1 MCGIFLYKGKNKTLD
16 DLKDSIDLI
25 QYRGPDNSKYKN
37 FEDSI
42 LFGFHRLS
50 IVGISESGN
59 QPLYHPDDDSLS
71 LICNGEI
78 YNFKSLANKYNFNLK
93 TGSDCEIILHL
104 YKEVGIEQTVKELDG
119 VFMFVLYN
127 EKKNI
132 LYSARDPF
140 GVRPGFI
147 GYKDNDIYI
156 ASEAKPLVK
165 NCDKIIPFKPG
176 TWFSSDSIYKF
187 NPFYKLNFE
196 NNTDESDIIKNIKT
210 TLTEAVKKRLM
221 SERKIGCL
229 LSGGLDSSL
238 IAALVAKYGD
248 NTNLDTF
255 SIGMPGSIDLHYAN
269 IVAKH
274 IGSNHH
280 HVEISAEEFLDA
292 IEEVIYKI
300 ESYDITTVRASV
312 GNYLVSKYIKNNSD
326 CKVIFNGDGSDEV
339 CCGYFYLKNA
349 PDLLSLQN
357 ESEKLIKEI
366 HVFDVLRSD
375 RSISSNGLEP
385 RTPFLDKKFVE
396 YYFSISP
403 ELKKFD
409 GVSKIEKFLL
419 RQAFS
424 NDNLLPEEI
433 LWRNKCAFS
442 DGVSS
447 QNNSWHNIIKSY
459 FDQKVSDHEYSKY
472 LKKYKHC
479 TPNSKESY
487 YYRKIFEKYFSS
499 HEELIPHYWMPNW
512 SDVKDPSARELGEY
526 KEN

>member
-1 MCGIFLYKGKNKTLD
+1 MCGIFSYKGNSKSLES
-16 DLKDSIDLI
+16 LKDSIDLI
-25 QYRGPDNSKYKN
+25 QYRGPDNSKYKS
-37 FEDSI
+37 FEDNI

-59 QPLYHPDDDSLS
+59 QPLFHPDDNNIS

-78 YNFKSLANKYNFNLK
+78 YNFKNLANKYNFSLQS
-93 TGSDCEIILHL
+93 GSDCEIILHL

-119 VFMFVLYN
+119 VFMFVLYDKEN
-127 EKKNI
+127 NV

-140 GVRPGFI
+140 GVRPGFV

-156 ASEAKPLVK
+156 SSEAKPLVK
-165 NCDKIIPFKPG
+165 HCDKIIPFKPG
-176 TWFSSDSIYKF
+176 TWLSSDSMHQF
-187 NPFYKLNFE
+187 NFFYKLNFE
-196 NNTDESDIIKNIKT
+196 NNSNKDEINKNINKL
-210 TLTEAVKKRLM
+210 LTESVKKRLM

-248 NTNLDTF
+248 NSNLDTF

-280 HVEISAEEFLDA
+280 HVEISAKEFLNS

-312 GNYLVSKYIKNNSD
+312 GNYLVSKYIKNNSN

-349 PDLLSLQN
+349 PDMNSLQN
-357 ESEKLIKEI
+357 ESSRLIKEI
-366 HVFDVLRSD
+366 HLFDVLRSD
-375 RSISSNGLEP
+375 RSISSNGLES
-385 RTPFLDKKFVE
+385 RTPFLDKKFVQ

-403 ELKKFD
+403 ELKNFD
-409 GVSKIEKFLL
+409 GTNKIEKFLL
-419 RQAFS
+419 REAFK
-424 NDNLLPEEI
+424 NDNLLPKEI

-442 DGVSS
+442 DGVSN

-459 FDQKVSDHEYSKY
+459 FDKKISDNEYNKCSE
-472 LKKYKHC
+472 KYKHC
-479 TPNSKESY
+479 SPNSKESY
-487 YYRKIFEKYFSS
+487 YYRKIFDKYFSP
-499 HEELIPHYWMPNW
+499 HEKLIPHYWMPSW
-512 SDVKDPSARELGEY
+512 SNVQDPSARELGEY

>member
-1 MCGIFLYKGKNKTLD
+1 MCGIFSYKGKKKSLEN
-16 DLKDSIDLI
+16 LKDSIDLI
-25 QYRGPDNSKYKN
+25 QYRGPDNSKYKS
-37 FEDSI
+37 FEDNI

-59 QPLYHPDDDSLS
+59 QPLSHPKDNNLS

-78 YNFKSLANKYNFNLK
+78 YNFKNLAIKYNFNLQS
-93 TGSDCEIILHL
+93 GSDCEIILHL
-104 YKEVGIEQTVKELDG
+104 YKEFGIEQTVKELDG
-119 VFMFVLYN
+119 VFMFVLFDK
-127 EKKNI
+127 KKNF

-165 NCDKIIPFKPG
+165 HCDKIIPFKPG
-176 TWFSSDSIYKF
+176 TWFSSDNIHKF
-187 NPFYKLNFE
+187 NSFYKLNFE
-196 NNTDESDIIKNIKT
+196 NISNESDINNNIKII
-210 TLTEAVKKRLM
+210 LTESVKKRLM
-221 SERKIGCL
+221 SDRKIGCL

-238 IAALVAKYGD
+238 IAALVAKHGD
-248 NTNLDTF
+248 NKNLDTF

-280 HVEISAEEFLDA
+280 HVEISAENFLNS

-349 PDLLSLQN
+349 PDMLSLQN

-385 RTPFLDKKFVE
+385 RTPFLDKQFVQ

-409 GVSKIEKFLL
+409 GINKIEKFLL
-419 RQAFS
+419 RQAFA

-442 DGVSS
+442 DGVSN
-447 QNNSWHNIIKSY
+447 QNNSWHTIIKSY
-459 FDQKVSDHEYSKY
+459 FDQKVSDDEYNKY

-479 TPNSKESY
+479 SPNSKESY
-487 YYRKIFEKYFSS
+487 YYRKIFDKYFSS
-499 HEELIPHYWMPNW
+499 HEGLIPHYWMPNW